1 MHSNKRQSIVWLKQ
15 HCQQFWLKLFLR
27 RAFNRHAFDRHHL
40 NRHDFDRRI
49 FDRRVCDRRTQ
60 NQQRWQGLS
69 ERRPAA
75 TGISAS
81 SRRFGLWSGLAVA
94 TLSVGLFAVGGW
106 QVLELQSYNLLH
118 RTRDLVAGAPN
129 WDDRIA
135 VIAIDDK
142 STKQLGRFPWPRET
156 YTELLE
162 QLQTTQPA
170 AIAFDIL
177 FPDVTDDDADLAAAI
192 VNSANVVLAVVN
204 KSDPPVE
211 IVPTIA
217 EPAEGFFLAGDIT
230 HESDIDGVSR
240 QVQLYRGAYPS
251 LGLAALQVYAETMG
265 STTQAD
271 SRTTGSPSISPSLL
285 DTINKYDK
293 YGHRRSPHLS
303 NGVNSLAV
311 EAPQTTSTAPA
322 PNSDSGTKAHFP
334 SVSRLGS
341 SSTHQDQSSSAPF
354 GSASSGRFLRP
365 KTDLG
370 KRLSGLL
377 TGEEKLWINW
387 PGKVNDTRLE
397 GKPNA
402 STAGHLQTYSYV
414 DVLQGK
420 VNNSRF
426 QNKIVF
432 IGATA
437 SGIDPLRTPFEPR
450 LQTGGV
456 YIHAATVDN
465 LLNASFLKS
474 PLKWQ
479 KMLLLA
485 TLAIASALLLQRQ
498 GVYRRLAILVGFP
511 LVWSG
516 IAYGG
521 FLLGWLLPVAAPLG
535 TVALSGL
542 AIQLR
547 EQQEKQQLMDIFSM
561 NVSPGT
567 ADLIW
572 QHKDAILHRGK
583 LAAQTLTAT
592 VLFMDIRGFSSI
604 AETLPS
610 QQLLPWLNQY
620 FETMTDCIMK
630 HGGMVDKYIGD
641 AIMAVFGAP
650 LPRSTPEEV
659 QADAIA
665 ALAAAL
671 EMHERLE
678 TLNFHLQR
686 QNLPTIDFGIGIHTG
701 SLIGGTVGSR
711 HRLNYSVFGDT
722 VNIAARIESMTK
734 GLPPSTP
741 FKILISADTCQHT
754 QERFPVELF
763 CSGNLRGR
771 QGITDVYALADP
783 LSSAPIES
791 SLTESSITQSKQ
803 PATADRRTISA

>member
-1 MHSNKRQSIVWLKQ
+1 MLPKTRKPVARLKQ
-15 HCQQFWLKLFLR
+15 HCQQLWLKLFLR
-27 RAFNRHAFDRHHL
+27 RT
-40 NRHDFDRRI
+40 FDRRTGDRRV
-49 FDRRVCDRRTQ
+49 FDRRRLS
-60 NQQRWQGLS
+60 QQYWSGLP
-69 ERRPAA
+69 ERKLPS

-81 SRRFGLWSGLAVA
+81 SRRFGLWSGLTVA
-94 TLSVGLFAVGGW
+94 ALSVGLSAVGGW

-118 RTRDLVAGAPN
+118 RTRRALTGAPS

-142 STKQLGRFPWPRET
+142 STKQLGRFPWPRHN

-162 QLQTTQPA
+162 QLRATQPA

-177 FPDVTDDDADLAAAI
+177 FADVTDDDDDLASAI
-192 VNSANVVLAVVN
+192 INSANVVLAVADGAN
-204 KSDPPVE
+204 PPVE
-211 IVPTIA
+211 IAPTIA
-217 EPAEGFFLAGDIT
+217 KPAEGFFLAGDIGHRT
-230 HESDIDGVSR
+230 DIDGVSR
-240 QVQLYRGAYPS
+240 QVQLYNNAYPS

-265 STTQAD
+265 STTQAGD
-271 SRTTGSPSISPSLL
+271 RATDYPVVSPDLL
-285 DTINKYDK
+285 NTLDEYSD
-293 YGHRRSPHLS
+293 RSGRQS
-303 NGVNSLAV
+303 A
-311 EAPQTTSTAPA
+311 A
-322 PNSDSGTKAHFP
+322 
-334 SVSRLGS
+334 VSRLGLPVNSTDAVSVPSSRRSSKTHFPSAS
-341 SSTHQDQSSSAPF
+341 SSENPALEDSTYQGRSSAPF
-354 GSASSGRFLRP
+354 DRQLPDQSFPLSADLVKRFSGFL
-365 KTDLG
+365 T
-370 KRLSGLL
+370 S
-377 TGEEKLWINW
+377 EEDFWISW
-387 PGKVNDTRLE
+387 PGEVSGPESAE
-397 GKPNA
+397 GSSEDGFSK
-402 STAGHLQTYSYV
+402 GYLQTYSYV

-420 VNNSRF
+420 VDNSRF
-426 QNKIVF
+426 QNKIVL
-432 IGATA
+432 IGVTA
-437 SGIDPLRTPFEPR
+437 SGIDPLRMPFQPHVP
-450 LQTGGV
+450 TGGV
-456 YIHAATVDN
+456 YLHAATIDN

-485 TLAIASALLLQRQ
+485 VLAIASALLLQRQ
-498 GVYRRLAILVGFP
+498 GVYRRLAILIGFP
-511 LVWSG
+511 LAWSG
-516 IAYGG
+516 VAYGG

-650 LPRSTPEEV
+650 LPRSTPEEI

-665 ALAAAL
+665 ALTAAL

-678 TLNFHLQR
+678 TLNFHLSR
-686 QNLPTIDFGIGIHTG
+686 QDLPTIDFGIGIHTG
-701 SLIGGTVGSR
+701 PLIGGTVGSR

-734 GLPPSTP
+734 GLPASAP
-741 FKILISADTCQHT
+741 FRMLISADTCQHT

-771 QGITDVYALADP
+771 QGITDVYALKNPLFPSGSMEIDPALLEPSLESQSAAD
-783 LSSAPIES
+783 API
-791 SLTESSITQSKQ
+791 
-803 PATADRRTISA
+803 SA